1 MDKQIIGMITLLRS
15 ALKNEAL
22 ALPKDF
28 DLHSACRILYEHH
41 LTGLAV
47 RGATRCG
54 VSVTAPELRGL
65 TAEMCKSIEV
75 SRAQARQLERVYAL
89 FEANGIEYVTLKG
102 GVLKALYPQPE
113 LRIMGDADVLIRLEQ
128 YPAIRTLLP
137 SIGMKE
143 EVESDYE
150 YVWSGSGL
158 KLELHK
164 RLIPT
169 HNRDYYEYFGEGW
182 DRVGKDENSSAYH
195 LTTEDH
201 FIYLLVHFAKHY
213 RYGSVTAKNICD
225 FWVYRNA
232 YPEMDEA
239 YIQEQ
244 MQKLE
249 MTEFYRNV
257 LQLLDTWFEG
267 STPTDATE
275 RMTEAVFRGGVR
287 NSEEVQMVFGV
298 LRQEQ
303 ETGSFEKRKRRLI
316 WRRIFP
322 SAQALYSRYPLL
334 KKCPILL
341 PFFWVVR
348 WITALFC
355 RPGKAI
361 DSMKNLKNMDESQI
375 ESYKEDLRAVGLDVK
390 LTK

>member
-1 MDKQIIGMITLLRS
+1 MDTQIIGMITLLRS

-22 ALPKDF
+22 VLSNDF
-28 DLHSACRILYEHH
+28 NLHSACRVLYEQH

-75 SRAQARQLERVYAL
+75 SRAQTRQLERVYAL
-89 FEANGIEYVTLKG
+89 FEAHGIAYVTLKG

-113 LRIMGDADVLIRLEQ
+113 LRIMGDADILIRLEQ

-143 EVESDYE
+143 EEESDHE

-164 RLIPT
+164 HLIPSYDK
-169 HNRDYYEYFGEGW
+169 DYYEYFGEGW
-182 DRVGKDENSSAYH
+182 DRVRKDENSSAYH

-213 RYGSVTAKNICD
+213 RNGSVNAKNICD

-232 YPEMDEA
+232 YPEMNEA

-244 MQKLE
+244 LEKLD

-267 STPTDATE
+267 STPTEATE
-275 RMTEAVFRGGVR
+275 RMTNAVFHGGVR
-287 NSEEVQMVFGV
+287 SFEEAYTVYGI
-298 LRQEQ
+298 LGQEQ
-303 ETGSFEKRKRRLI
+303 DAVSFSKRKRRWLI
-316 WRRIFP
+316 GNVFP
-322 SAQALYSRYPLL
+322 SAKALSVRYPVL
-334 KKCPILL
+334 KKCPVLL
-341 PFFWVVR
+341 PFYWVKRWVR
-348 WITALFC
+348 ILLR
-355 RPGKAI
+355 RPQLVVG
-361 DSMKNLKNMDESQI
+361 SMKNMVQVDESQI

>member
-1 MDKQIIGMITLLRS
+1 MDTQIRGMITLLRS

-22 ALPKDF
+22 VLPKDF
-28 DLHSACRILYEHH
+28 NLHSACRVFYEQH

-54 VSVTAPELRGL
+54 FSVTAPELRGL

-75 SRAQARQLERVYAL
+75 SRAQTRQLERVYAL
-89 FEANGIEYVTLKG
+89 FEANGIVYVTLKG
-102 GVLKALYPQPE
+102 GVLKELYPQPE
-113 LRIMGDADVLIRLEQ
+113 LRIMGDADVLIRQEQ
-128 YPAIRTLLP
+128 YPVIRTLLP

-143 EVESDYE
+143 EEESDHE

-164 RLIPT
+164 RLIPSYDK
-169 HNRDYYEYFGEGW
+169 DYYEYFGEGW
-182 DRVGKDENSSAYH
+182 DRVRKEESRSACH

-213 RYGSVTAKNICD
+213 RNGSVNAKNICD

-244 MQKLE
+244 LEKLE
-249 MTEFYRNV
+249 MKEFYRNV
-257 LQLLDTWFEG
+257 LRLLDTWFEG
-267 STPTDATE
+267 NTPTEATE
-275 RMTEAVFRGGVR
+275 RMTEAVFQGGVR
-287 NSEEVQMVFGV
+287 SFEEAQAVFGF
-298 LRQEQ
+298 LGQEQ
-303 ETGSFEKRKRRLI
+303 ETRTFAKQKRRWFL
-316 WRRIFP
+316 RRVFP
-322 SAQALYSRYPLL
+322 SAKFLSTRYPVL
-334 KKCPILL
+334 KKCPVLL
-341 PFFWVVR
+341 PFCWILR
-348 WITALFC
+348 WGAVLLH
-355 RPGKAI
+355 RPQNAI
-361 DSMKNLKNMDESQI
+361 GGVKNMVNMDEKQV

>member
-1 MDKQIIGMITLLRS
+1 MDGQVVGMITLLRS

-28 DLHSACRILYEHH
+28 NLHSACRVLYEQH

-75 SRAQARQLERVYAL
+75 SRAQTRQLERVYAL
-89 FEANGIEYVTLKG
+89 FEANGIAYVTLKG

-113 LRIMGDADVLIRLEQ
+113 LRIMGDADVLIRQEQ
-128 YPAIRTLLP
+128 YPMIRTLLP
-137 SIGMKE
+137 SIGMQE
-143 EVESDYE
+143 EEESDHE

-169 HNRDYYEYFGEGW
+169 HNRDYYECFGEGW
-182 DRVGKDENSSAYH
+182 DRVRKEESRSAGH
-195 LTTEDH
+195 LTIEDH

-213 RYGSVTAKNICD
+213 RYGSVAAKNICD

-267 STPTDATE
+267 STPTEATE
-275 RMTEAVFRGGVR
+275 RMTEAVFQGGVR
-287 NSEEVQMVFGV
+287 GFEEAQKVFGLLV
-298 LRQEQ
+298 QEQ
-303 ETGSFEKRKRRLI
+303 EAQSFAKQKRRWFLGI
-316 WRRIFP
+316 IFP
-322 SAQALYSRYPLL
+322 SAKKLSTCYPVL
-334 KKCPILL
+334 KKCPVLL
-341 PFFWVVR
+341 PFCWIIR
-348 WITALFC
+348 WFTALFR
-355 RPGKAI
+355 RPKHAI
-361 DSMKNLKNMDESQI
+361 SSVKNLVSMDESQI